1 MFNLFAAFFLAD
13 QKNKQVQAAFFANLQ
28 RAAEADRPRMIAK
41 LKQLGYSD
49 SDAQKA
55 NSWLANDLERRLPR
69 IQALLNEMIVESQAR
84 ASIFLSDTE
93 YANEL
98 AKAKKRKKWLI
109 ETAAR
114 SGVPVDVIAS
124 SAVGINPVDA
134 QGNVDWTEARK
145 VEQNSQDAIAVYD
158 YDIIEE
164 KLANKGIYLID
175 LGIKS
180 SRKTPEEARRV
191 MSELKA
197 RNIVLDGPA
206 ELGNPAISSMI
217 FDWFMQSDSQK
228 HEKQM
233 QEREIAEVKRQERLL
248 DWSEIAGWFASTER
262 NRVNPALLGAVT
274 IQFGSVGPLVKVWQ
288 EFLMRQGYSLA
299 PYGADSE
306 FGSVTKAATIQFQR
320 DQKLT
325 MIDGIVGEETWTAKD
340 RIESPTPPPAP
351 PVPVAKPPGF
361 VTTNRNNEV
370 KTNAWLLPV
379 ALAGLSALVL
389 LNKNPT
395 KSKKKRRR

>member
-1 MFNLFAAFFLAD
+1 MFNLLAAFFLAD
-13 QKNKQVQAAFFANLQ
+13 QQKKQAQAAAA
-28 RAAEADRPRMIAK
+28 AAEADRPRMIAK

-49 SDAQKA
+49 SDSQKA
-55 NSWLANDLERRLPR
+55 NSWPANDLERRLPR

-98 AKAKKRKKWLI
+98 AKAKKRKEWMV

-114 SGVPVDVIAS
+114 AGVPVDVIAQ

-134 QGNVDWTEARK
+134 QGNVDWSQARAI
-145 VEQNSQDAIAVYD
+145 ETTSQDAIAVYD

-191 MSELKA
+191 MAELKA

-206 ELGNPAISSMI
+206 ELGNPAVTSMI
-217 FDWFMQSDSQK
+217 FDWFMQSNSQK
-228 HEKQM
+228 HEKQI
-233 QEREIAEVKRQERLL
+233 QEREIAEMKRQERLM
-248 DWSEIAGWFASTER
+248 DWSEISGWFASAER
-262 NRVNPALLGAVT
+262 GRINPALLGAVT
-274 IQFGSVGPLVKVWQ
+274 IQFGSTGPLVRVWQ
-288 EFLMRQGYSLA
+288 EFLIRRGYSLA
-299 PYGADSE
+299 PFGVDGE

-320 DQKLT
+320 DQNLT
-325 MIDGIVGEETWTAKD
+325 MIDGIVGEETWGAKD

-351 PVPVAKPPGF
+351 AVPVAKPPGF
-361 VTTNRNNEV
+361 VTTTTNNET
-370 KTNAWLLPV
+370 KTPSWLMPA
-379 ALAGLSALVL
+379 ALAGLGALVL
-389 LNKNPT
+389 LNK
-395 KSKKKRRR
+395 KSAKPKKRRRR